1 MRGDGSEVRAR
12 PRWPVIRPRE
22 SEQVLGTEEALAR
35 LRVAI
40 DLRDP
45 LAVERIL
52 RRFSGS
58 EDGEWLLGVCLGAA
72 LQRLGQEVVQR
83 SDAR

>member
-1 MRGDGSEVRAR
+1 MRSDGSEVRAR
-12 PRWPVIRPRE
+12 SRWPVIRPRE
-22 SEQVLGTEEALAR
+22 SEQALGTDEALAR

-40 DLRDP
+40 ELRDP

-58 EDGEWLLGVCLGAA
+58 EAGDWLLGVCLGAA
-72 LQRLGQEVVQR
+72 LQRLGREVVER
-83 SDAR
+83 SEAR

>member
-1 MRGDGSEVRAR
+1 MRGDGSEVRSR
-12 PRWPVIRPRE
+12 PRWPVVRPRE
-22 SEQVLGTEEALAR
+22 SEQVLGTDEALAR

-40 DLRDP
+40 ELRDP

-58 EDGEWLLGVCLGAA
+58 VDGEWLLGAGLGAA
-72 LQRLGQEVVQR
+72 LQWLGREVVER